1 MTDKNRSPARK
12 PTTVSSH
19 TLAGPTVGH
28 APWHYAAVGLCA
40 AWNASHF
47 KSKDDVFS
55 RTACVI

>member
-1 MTDKNRSPARK
+1 MTDTNRSPARK

-28 APWHYAAVGLCA
+28 APWQYAAVARA

-55 RTACVI
+55 RTAA